1 MRFYNTIFL
10 ITAII
15 LITGCGILD
24 KKSDEDEGEWY
35 EGFAYIETGDEN
47 RPFIIAHQNG
57 EHVLPT
63 LENGRLSIV
72 QYWEGND
79 TENVSTMYLNHDE
92 LPELVIVEGHT
103 FLFEN
108 YDFENNTVD
117 IGIIT
122 PDGNTLVEEKIPL
135 DFNIQP
141 KMISSIDEYHKFV
154 SGDFVRT
161 ISLGWSIGSCA
172 IGIATVKVGVGLYL
186 LPSCG
191 SAFLETMALITGN
204 QEWELASAAYSLN
217 ICTMHPSLTECVDIF
232 LFMAAEALD
241 EANARKEQE
250 SERIA
255 GLTGEMRFGG
265 VWKRNDI
272 QNAWLIVK
280 SDEIVEPF
288 YFSSMSCYEIFTA
301 KFVKVDGDV
310 FTYENESGAQVDIKY
325 ELISSETLRATRLND
340 GFSATLGRSSL
351 NPADFIP
358 LCNLKMIEPEGNS
371 GNIIPRYSVPF

>member
-1 MRFYNTIFL
+1 LRFNNTIFYVL
-10 ITAII
+10 TII
-15 LITGCGILD
+15 IITGCGILD
-24 KKSDEDEGEWY
+24 KKSDQDEGEWY

-47 RPFIIAHQNG
+47 RPFIIAHQNE

-63 LENGRLSIV
+63 LENGRLSIL
-72 QYWEGND
+72 QYWKGND

-103 FLFEN
+103 ILFEN

-122 PDGNTLVEEKIPL
+122 PDGNTFVEEKIPL

-141 KMISSIDEYHKFV
+141 KMFSSIDEYHKFV
-154 SGDFVRT
+154 SGDLVRGVN
-161 ISLGWSIGSCA
+161 LGLSIGSCA
-172 IGIATVKVGVGLYL
+172 IGIATIKFGIGLAL

-191 SAFLETMALITGN
+191 SAFLSTMALISDNGN
-204 QEWELASAAYSLN
+204 WGKASTTWSTSFCVGNPLDPCVGTALTILAAGL
-217 ICTMHPSLTECVDIF
+217 DQ
-232 LFMAAEALD
+232 AE
-241 EANARKEQE
+241 EQKQRE

-351 NPADFIP
+351 NPADFVP
-358 LCNLKMIEPEGNS
+358 LCNLKMIEPERNS